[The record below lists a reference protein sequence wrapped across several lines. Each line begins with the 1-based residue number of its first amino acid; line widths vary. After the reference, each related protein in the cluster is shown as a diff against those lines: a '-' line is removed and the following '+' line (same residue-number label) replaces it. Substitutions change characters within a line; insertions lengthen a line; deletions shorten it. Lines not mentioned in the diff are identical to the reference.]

1 MECVCRVVVRCVGE
15 GGGIGELGL
24 EPWWKTG
31 QPLGNGHQS
40 GFPKSPAPKNSQAW
54 HVCVERE
61 GGGRNWGIG
70 LGALVEGWESHW
82 ALATKLDSPNHPG
95 VAKHGEREHV
105 GWEGG

>member
-1 MECVCRVVVRCVGE
+1 MCVGGRGE
-15 GGGIGELGL
+15 GGIGELDL

-40 GFPKSPAPKNSQAW
+40 GFPKSPTPKNSQAW

-105 GWEGG
+105 GWERG